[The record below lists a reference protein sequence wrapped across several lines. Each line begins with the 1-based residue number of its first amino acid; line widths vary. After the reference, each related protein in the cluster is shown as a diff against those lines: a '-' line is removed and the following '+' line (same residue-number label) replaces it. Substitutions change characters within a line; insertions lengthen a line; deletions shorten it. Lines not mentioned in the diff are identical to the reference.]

1 MRLRT
6 RCAAGAIAAILGSP
20 ATALAQ
26 PTARNPSEAAIT
38 RIQGFH
44 VVLVVGETQPSA
56 PAATQPL
63 PDGARRALD
72 DLREFL
78 PYKHYR
84 VLDAQWSSC
93 CSGPQTRLSGRLQGV
108 LGVPAPDG
116 SVRLVQRPYGFN
128 VVAVSVPTGIQ
139 TRFVLTAQDGPG
151 AAAIEQTELELEI
164 KNTQDNLEMARMR
177 VEQARRH
184 VAAGTESELNLRE
197 MENRLR
203 QLERE
208 MVALRARR
216 EQAAAGG
223 QSGVMDSSF
232 TMAVGE
238 TVVVGTSRLGGD
250 KALVALITAVPKG
263 TK

>member
-1 MRLRT
+1 MT
-6 RCAAGAIAAILGSP
+6 CAVAATAATLGSP
-20 ATALAQ
+20 AALLAQ
-26 PTARNPSEAAIT
+26 QTANQASQAPIT
-38 RIQGFH
+38 HIQGFH

-63 PDGARRALD
+63 PEGARRALD
-72 DLREFL
+72 DMREFL

-84 VLDAQWSSC
+84 VLDALWSSC
-93 CSGPQTRLSGRLQGV
+93 CSGPQTRISGRLQGV
-108 LGVPAPDG
+108 LGVPGPDG
-116 SVRLVQRPYGFN
+116 SVRLVQRPYVFN
-128 VVAVSVPTGIQ
+128 VVAVSVPIGIQ
-139 TRFVLTAQDGPG
+139 TRFVLTAQDGPN
-151 AAAIEQTELELEI
+151 AAAIEQTELELKI
-164 KNTQDNLEMARMR
+164 KNTQDDLEMARMR
-177 VEQARRH
+177 AEQARRH

-216 EQAAAGG
+216 EQAGAGG
-223 QSGVMDSSF
+223 QTGVMDSSF